1 MSSLILS
8 ASPWTND
15 NNNITDHTSNTNTT
29 NKRIPNMI
37 TTFNKFS
44 SNKDSDTED
53 KDSSSSN
60 KIDMLN
66 KMSAVSVDN
75 DGNNLANF
83 NPLPNPNI
91 NVKREEVSKI
101 SSSSDLLPTPPT
113 QSKIFA
119 SYPITNG
126 NNEYVANNSNNEY
139 SDYYKS
145 YDGVV
150 RHMPPL
156 KKGDELNDNRLLE
169 KINYMIHLL
178 EEQQNEKTNNVTE
191 EFILY
196 SFLGVFM
203 ICIVDTFSR
212 AGKYIR

>member
-1 MSSLILS
+1 
-8 ASPWTND
+8 
-15 NNNITDHTSNTNTT
+15 
-29 NKRIPNMI
+29 MI

-44 SNKDSDTED
+44 SNKDTED
-53 KDSSSSN
+53 RDASLSSSTN

-66 KMSAVSVDN
+66 KMSAVSIDN
-75 DGNNLANF
+75 DGSNLANF
-83 NPLPNPNI
+83 DPPPNPNI
-91 NVKREEVSKI
+91 NVKKEEVSKI
-101 SSSSDLLPTPPT
+101 SSSTDLLPKTPS

-119 SYPITNG
+119 SYPITDG
-126 NNEYVANNSNNEY
+126 KNEYVANNYNNEY

-145 YDGVV
+145 YDGVI
-150 RHMPPL
+150 RNIAPL
-156 KKGDELNDNRLLE
+156 KGNNELNDNRLLE

-212 AGKYIR
+212 AGKYVR